1 MLIGYARVST
11 LDQSTDL
18 QTDALETSGCEK
30 IFQEKVSGR
39 KTERPKLTEALEYMR
54 EGDTLVVWK
63 LDRLARSTKQLISTV
78 EDLKER
84 NINFKCLTFDIDTT
98 TASGN
103 LVFTIFSALAQ
114 FEAELISERTKAG
127 LDAAKA
133 RGRLGGRPK
142 ALCKD
147 DLVRGQLL
155 LDGGQTTRQVAE
167 ALNVSKATI
176 SRYLKCSRKK
186 G

>member
-18 QTDALETSGCEK
+18 QIDALNEAGCQK
-30 IFQEKVSGR
+30 IFQETASGR
-39 KTERPKLTEALEYMR
+39 KTDRPELLDALDYMR

-84 NINFKCLTFDIDTT
+84 GINFKCLTFDIDTT

-103 LVFTIFSALAQ
+103 LIFTIFSALAQ
-114 FEAELISERTKAG
+114 FEAELISERTNAG
-127 LDAAKA
+127 LKAARA
-133 RGRLGGRPK
+133 RGRFGGRPP
-142 ALCKD
+142 ALSDEDKI
-147 DLVRGQLL
+147 RGQLL
-155 LDGGQTTRQVAE
+155 LDGGQSTRQVAE
-167 ALNVSKATI
+167 TFNVSKSTI
-176 SRYLKCSRKK
+176 SRQLTAYK
-186 G
+186 GLR

>member
-18 QTDALETSGCEK
+18 QTDALSKAGCKK
-30 IFQEKVSGR
+30 IFQEIASGR
-39 KTERPKLTEALEYMR
+39 KSDRPQLLEALNYMR
-54 EGDTLVVWK
+54 EEDTLVVWN

-78 EDLKER
+78 EDLNER

-98 TASGN
+98 TASGT
-103 LVFTIFSALAQ
+103 LVFTIFSALSQ

-127 LDAAKA
+127 LDAARA
-133 RGRLGGRPK
+133 RGRLAGRPK
-142 ALCKD
+142 VLSED

-176 SRYLKCSRKK
+176 SRCLTCSIKEK
-186 G
+186 